1 VEWGVRMTEQVQQA
15 TMTARERVRT
25 TLDHRQPDRIP
36 IDFGGTPVTGI
47 HVSVVAGLR
56 DHYGLEPRLVKVHE
70 PYQMLGIVDDDLKE
84 AMGIDVEGVVG
95 RETMFGFRNDDWRP
109 WKTPHGLEVL
119 VSTGF
124 RTTVDDRGDTLIYPK
139 GNTSAPPSGR
149 MPKTGFFFDTIIRQ
163 EPIDKDRLDP
173 TDNIEEFD
181 VVTAADLDDLDTD
194 LTAAEATGRAIIGV
208 LPGMAL
214 GDIAFVP
221 APGLEHPRGIRD
233 ITEWYISLR
242 KRPGYVHEV
251 FSAQVE
257 IALENLALI
266 HGRVGDRFDAVMIC
280 GTDFGTQ
287 TGAFCS
293 VDTFQELWSPYY
305 RQINEWIHANT
316 TWKTFKHSCGSV
328 ERFMPGF
335 IECGFDIIN
344 PVQCSATDME
354 AEHLK
359 REFGADLVFWGGGV
373 DTQHVLPFGTP
384 DEVRAQV
391 LERCEVFGAGGGFVF
406 NTIHNIQAGT
416 PVENVVA
423 LVDAVD
429 EFNAGG

>member
-1 VEWGVRMTEQVQQA
+1 MSNRTAEL
-15 TMTARERVRT
+15 TARERVRT

-36 IDFGGTPVTGI
+36 VDFGGTAVTGI

-56 DHYGLEPRLVKVHE
+56 DHFGLERRPVKVHE
-70 PYQMLGIVDDDLKE
+70 PYQMLGLIDDDLKL
-84 AMGIDVEGVVG
+84 AMGIDVEGVIP
-95 RETMFGFRNDDWRP
+95 RETMFGFRNDTWVP
-109 WKTPHGLEVL
+109 WTTPHGLDVL
-119 VSTGF
+119 VSEEF

-149 MPKTGFFFDTIIRQ
+149 MPKTGYFFDTIIRQ
-163 EPIDKDRLDP
+163 DDFDPKALDP
-173 TDNIEEFD
+173 DDNLEEFSLVSD
-181 VVTAADLDDLDTD
+181 ADLDDFDVD

-221 APGLEHPRGIRD
+221 APSLEHPKGIRD
-233 ITEWYISLR
+233 ISEWYISLR
-242 KRPGYVHEV
+242 KRPEYVHQI
-251 FSAQVE
+251 FAAQTE
-257 IALENLALI
+257 IALENLARI

-293 VDTFQELWSPYY
+293 VDTFIDLWAPYY
-305 RQINEWIHANT
+305 RQINDWIHSHT

-328 ERFMPGF
+328 ERFMPSF

-354 AEHLK
+354 ATHLK
-359 REFGADLVFWGGGV
+359 QEFGDDLVFWGGGV
-373 DTQHVLPFGTP
+373 DTQHVLPFGTA

-406 NTIHNIQAGT
+406 NTIHNIQAAT

-423 LVDAVD
+423 LLDAVA
-429 EFNAGG
+429 EFNGE